1 MLKEIEYFSS
11 EALTTTISD
20 FIIISINTISNLKC
34 YLIKNKL
41 SSVNKQQL
49 NTQSNCQ
56 MGELKIKSFIVAY
69 RKNKKSVVQ

>member
-11 EALTTTISD
+11 EVLTTTISD
-20 FIIISINTISNLKC
+20 FIIICINTISIRNV
-34 YLIKNKL
+34 LIKNKL
-41 SSVNKQQL
+41 ASVNKQKL

-69 RKNKKSVVQ
+69 RKNQKSDVQ